1 MASST
6 RDPMDDDSDNGSTAS
21 SKHDT
26 MAKDNNIASAATV
39 PAVIDDEEPEGARCE
54 IKNLQLRY
62 KKGEIQ
68 TIEKNAKISN
78 EDPYMKY
85 ALVSKQSFDE
95 HHRHTGTSLEINSP
109 QLLSMLKYVVQ
120 YYPGETLDFSSKFT
134 IEDPYMMLVH
144 HRKEIEDYRE
154 ESDDATTKMH
164 IALLLEYLDAEA
176 GLKGAAIND
185 MIKGGSITFPLLWM
199 IFKPGDLIYQES
211 NGHPRLFLL
220 RRHGYGESVSGGKYF
235 DISCSF
241 VSFDGFKTGIATER
255 LRIWDRQEFFG
266 LFSANIKSLTAFP
279 LKFLADEDRAKLE
292 INMIERGQR
301 YLEIKDMCVKQYNG
315 LFLYLKRPPWDY
327 YNERADYDGT
337 FLPETMSGR
346 VVIDPRTFNEEARQR
361 KESIAADESD
371 GEGESDNKD
380 KKSSTISKEATGEGG
395 HLQSNNLDPRFC
407 PPYVYGY
414 SLEKKEW
421 CKFFVDALGEVGW
434 QKDAME
440 SLILPTP
447 QKKLLKGL
455 ISGHEYPERARDET
469 KLKGKGLVILLHGS
483 PGSGKTL
490 TAEMTAEHTQRPLLN
505 ISTGELGSYQHRIE
519 IELKRLLTYAS
530 TFQAIVLID
539 EADVFLEAR
548 KSGPSDQ
555 LEQNAMV
562 AVFLRQLEYFQGIIF
577 LTSNRVSVF
586 DQAIKSRIHLAL
598 QYTSSGREVR
608 RMLWE
613 KHLAHVPAKEL
624 DLNLE
629 EALVAVEGVEMNG
642 REISNA
648 ITTAK
653 TLAKSEGSKL
663 KLEYLQTIVQV
674 WSEFESSLLK
684 LQREKIDA
692 IKITDA

>member
-1 MASST
+1 MN
-6 RDPMDDDSDNGSTAS
+6 DDDSDSGASTS
-21 SKHDT
+21 SKQEMKVEDS
-26 MAKDNNIASAATV
+26 KLATV
-39 PAVIDDEEPEGARCE
+39 TTSTSPEIEGEPEGEPEGARCE

-68 TIEKNAKISN
+68 TIEKNSKFSN

-95 HHRHTGTSLEINSP
+95 QHKHTGTSLEINSP
-109 QLLSMLKYVVQ
+109 QLLSMLKDVVQ
-120 YYPGETLDFSSKFT
+120 YYPGEALDFSTKFT
-134 IEDPYMMLVH
+134 VEDPYMILVH
-144 HRKEIEDYRE
+144 HRKEIQEYRE

-176 GLKGAAIND
+176 GSRGVAISD
-185 MIKGGSITFPLLWM
+185 MIKAGSITFPLLWM
-199 IFKPGDLIYQES
+199 IFKPGDLVYQYL
-211 NGHPRLFLL
+211 NGHARLFQV
-220 RRHGYGESVSGGKYF
+220 RRHGYGETASRGKYF
-235 DISCSF
+235 DISGSF
-241 VSFDGFKTGIATER
+241 VSYDGFKAGVASER

-266 LFSANIKSLTAFP
+266 LFSANITGLTVFP
-279 LKFLADEDRAKLE
+279 LNFLPEEERIRLETKLT
-292 INMIERGQR
+292 ERGQR
-301 YLEIKDMCVKQYNG
+301 YLEIKDMCVKQYHG

-327 YNERADYDGT
+327 YNEQADYDGA

-346 VVIDPRTFNEEARQR
+346 VVIDPRTFNEEARAR
-361 KESIAADESD
+361 KESIAAEESD
-371 GEGESDNKD
+371 GEEESSDKD
-380 KKSSTISKEATGEGG
+380 KKSSSISKEMTGKGD
-395 HLQSNNLDPRFC
+395 HLESTSLDPRLC
-407 PPYVYGY
+407 PSYVYGY

-421 CKFFVDALGEVGW
+421 CKFFVDSLSDVNWKEN
-434 QKDAME
+434 AME
-440 SLILPTP
+440 SLILPDP
-447 QKKLLKGL
+447 QKRLLKGL

-490 TAEMTAEHTQRPLLN
+490 TAEMTAEHTHRPLLN

-598 QYTSSGREVR
+598 QYTSPGKEVR

-613 KHLAHVPAKEL
+613 KHLAHVPAEDIDL
-624 DLNLE
+624 DLE
-629 EALVAVEGVEMNG
+629 EALATVEDTEMNG

-663 KLEYLQTIVQV
+663 KLEYLQTIIQV
-674 WSEFESSLLK
+674 WFEFETSLLK
-684 LQREKIDA
+684 LQKGDA